1 MKTLNPK
8 LRFPP
13 HQIPEMAARYEYSI
27 SEDELLTLKP
37 IIQERGYLKKSELAK
52 LAYWKSPR
60 SSGHV
65 NRNSEKYVEE
75 VTGFAFRA
83 ITEGARVELLRVLNG
98 VSWPTASVILHF
110 FHKDPY
116 PIIDYRAL
124 WSVSLVVP
132 SQYTFDF
139 WMVYVNFCRR
149 LAGENGV
156 DMRTLDRALWQYSKE
171 NQ

>member
-1 MKTLNPK
+1 MNSLHPK

-13 HQIPEMAARYEYSI
+13 HQIPEIAAKYEYSI
-27 SEDELLTLKP
+27 SENELFALKP
-37 IIQERGYLKKSELAK
+37 GIQERGYLKKSELAK
-52 LAYWKSPR
+52 LAFWKAPR

-65 NRNSEKYVEE
+65 EGNSEEYVEE
-75 VTGFAFRA
+75 VTGFAFSAR
-83 ITEGARVELLRVLNG
+83 TERARVELLRVLNG

-124 WSVSLVVP
+124 WSVSLDVP
-132 SQYTFDF
+132 NQYTFNF
-139 WMVYVNFCRR
+139 WMVYVNFCRQ
-149 LAGENGV
+149 LANENGV

>member
-1 MKTLNPK
+1 MNTLRPK
-8 LRFPP
+8 LKFPAN
-13 HQIPEMAARYEYSI
+13 QISVIADRYDYSI
-27 SEDELLTLKP
+27 NEDELSALKP
-37 IIQERGYLKKSELAK
+37 GIQKRGYLLKSELAK

-65 NRNSEKYVEE
+65 DKNSSEYVEE
-75 VTGFAFRA
+75 VTGFAFHAKTERA
-83 ITEGARVELLRVLNG
+83 RIELLKVMNG

-110 FHKDPY
+110 FHKEPY

-124 WSVSLVVP
+124 WSVSLEVP

-139 WMVYVNFCRR
+139 WMVYLEFCRK
-149 LAGENGV
+149 LAVKSNL